1 MTTEKPTAETMWEH
15 LKEFEHVEADGYFT
29 CKHTDGRRVILLYSA
44 ERKIFLTCNYEEELC
59 FEENH

>member
-1 MTTEKPTAETMWEH
+1 MSEKLTAETMWEH

-29 CKHTDGRRVILLYSA
+29 CKHTDGRRVILLYNT

>member
-1 MTTEKPTAETMWEH
+1 MWEH
-15 LKEFEHVEADGYFT
+15 LKEFEQIEADGYFT
-29 CKHTDGRRVILLYSA
+29 CKHTDGRRVILLYNT